1 MIKII
6 KHILL
11 ILWCLL
17 IFFFSNESG
26 EVSAGRSE
34 TITNNTINTYEEIFN
49 KEVKNKEKVSDN
61 LENIIRKTAHFSLY
75 TVLGIL
81 TFLVLK
87 EYPLDLR
94 KQIIYSII
102 FCILY
107 AISDEIHQIFT
118 SDRGPR
124 ILDVLID
131 TLGSTTG
138 ILIILLFLK
147 RNT

>member
-107 AISDEIHQIFT
+107 AIVMKYIKYLQVIEDLEY
-118 SDRGPR
+118 
-124 ILDVLID
+124 
-131 TLGSTTG
+131 
-138 ILIILLFLK
+138 
-147 RNT
+147 